1 MPACDYP
8 KISIVTPSYNQA
20 PYLEQ
25 TILSV
30 LEQQYPNLEYFII
43 DGGSTDGSIDIIKKY
58 GAHITRWVSEPDS
71 GQSEAINKGF
81 TMCSGDIVGW
91 LNSDDYYEKNVFARI
106 AGIFENENI
115 HILNGDCRL
124 VKENGVAFG
133 LVCSKKLYLN
143 RLLHSWVPYSIPP
156 QPAIFFRRACLEKV
170 GLLDESLHYGMDYD
184 LWLRLCTHYRF
195 DYVPGILANY
205 RFHEQSKSVSG
216 DGFAKFIPEWHS
228 VRDRYLHAQP
238 LHIRLSY
245 KMSWYYFKLKS
256 WFVDVKNF
264 TSIIPE

>member
-1 MPACDYP
+1 MPERDYP

-30 LEQQYPNLEYFII
+30 LEQQYPSLEYIII
-43 DGGSTDGSIDIIKKY
+43 DGGSTDGSVDIIKKY
-58 GAHITRWVSEPDS
+58 EAHITRWVSESDS

-81 TMCSGDIVGW
+81 ALCSGDIVGW
-91 LNSDDYYEKNVFARI
+91 LNSDDYYENNIFDRI
-106 AGIFENENI
+106 AGIFKNKNI
-115 HILNGDCRL
+115 NILNGDCRL
-124 VKENGVAFG
+124 VNESGVATG
-133 LVCSKKLYLN
+133 LVCSKKVYLN

-195 DYVPGILANY
+195 NYVPGILANY

-216 DGFAKFIPEWHS
+216 NGFAKFIPEWHR
-228 VRDRYLHAQP
+228 VRDRYLNVQP
-238 LHIRLSY
+238 LPIRLSY
-245 KMSWYYFKLKS
+245 KISRHYFKLKCR
-256 WFVDVKNF
+256 FIDVKNF
-264 TSIIPE
+264 TSIVPE